1 MKKIALII
9 TIFLIVGGYLIIKNN
24 DYDLKE
30 NPEDRTSF
38 VKDFTGWL
46 TNLGSNLKE
55 VTGEATKQDWLPTEQ
70 SDNDTFK

>member
-9 TIFLIVGGYLIIKNN
+9 TIFLIVGAYLIVKDN
-24 DYDLKE
+24 DYNLKDDS
-30 NPEDRTSF
+30 EDRTSF

-55 VTGEATKQDWLPTEQ
+55 VTGEATKQEWLPTEHNE
-70 SDNDTFK
+70 NDSIK